1 VNSPEI
7 SFQHVST
14 HLQLI
19 LFNFAILLPYSS
31 ILFHLPEILMAPQ
44 GKNRHLFN
52 LFQEK
57 PIITLDES
65 KPAWLAP
72 DPPSRSPRPTAPGSP
87 GSVRWEGP
95 GKSLGSLRE
104 KIRAHSK
111 LLAF

>member
-1 VNSPEI
+1 
-7 SFQHVST
+7 
-14 HLQLI
+14 
-19 LFNFAILLPYSS
+19 
-31 ILFHLPEILMAPQ
+31 MAPQ
-44 GKNRHLFN
+44 GKNRHPFN